1 MSQAVP
7 VDIESEDKHRSVLLP
22 LLLLA
27 QLPSIVWF
35 TLQSTANPLVSSF
48 PFALVI
54 VGWITVRHFIQA
66 RERWKFE
73 HLLLVFFNIVFF
85 VGAMFRGSAWLA
97 CVGVSFSIIAW
108 TLSRRDWI
116 PLRTVAAVAVLLALL
131 VRLPPYVQSAVD
143 QSWHDTI
150 TSQSSAILH
159 AAGFLHF
166 VDVEGIHLAEQ
177 VVDDRYFR
185 SGAASPW
192 VLLLVC
198 TGLVMF
204 LRRSIT
210 HHFLLLAGT
219 LGIGLMTSVGA
230 TVFGV
235 MMVHWTGIDFSSG
248 AAGVFWRLDW
258 LIAGVA
264 MIWCVD
270 HIVLLLCAPI
280 PLMGETVT
288 GRKVPLGGAD
298 EMIRESEVCKSGNP
312 FTDAWN
318 CWVAPLPPVYQVG
331 SLAPAEVSLSER
343 EDSSTGIDAA
353 STQGF
358 VSRTELEQARSVGL
372 LGLTSVVSAMMLI
385 AQFVH
390 YFKVGG

>member
-143 QSWHDTI
+143 QSWHNTI
-150 TSQSSAILH
+150 ASQSSAILH

-166 VDVEGIHLAEQ
+166 VDVEGVHLAEQ

-248 AAGVFWRLDW
+248 AAG
-258 LIAGVA
+258 
-264 MIWCVD
+264 
-270 HIVLLLCAPI
+270 
-280 PLMGETVT
+280 
-288 GRKVPLGGAD
+288 
-298 EMIRESEVCKSGNP
+298 
-312 FTDAWN
+312 
-318 CWVAPLPPVYQVG
+318 
-331 SLAPAEVSLSER
+331 
-343 EDSSTGIDAA
+343 
-353 STQGF
+353 
-358 VSRTELEQARSVGL
+358 
-372 LGLTSVVSAMMLI
+372 
-385 AQFVH
+385 
-390 YFKVGG
+390 